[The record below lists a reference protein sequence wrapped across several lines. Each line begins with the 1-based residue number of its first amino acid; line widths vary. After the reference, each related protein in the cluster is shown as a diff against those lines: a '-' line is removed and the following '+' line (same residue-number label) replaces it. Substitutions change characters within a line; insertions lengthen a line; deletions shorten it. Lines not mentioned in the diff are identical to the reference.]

1 MRLIWSGARF
11 WVQIHGLQ
19 LGLMNE
25 KVGTILGEAIG
36 DVNMEWCSFLGLMN
50 EKVGSLGKQ
59 LEMLRRK

>member
-1 MRLIWSGARF
+1 MVSPSQVRLTWSGARF

-36 DVNMEWCSFLGLMN
+36 DVNMEWCSFLGIN
-50 EKVGSLGKQ
+50 TWSTIGVDE
-59 LEMLRRK
+59 